1 MSIDDLND
9 DPAQERVERLLRASG
24 SPPEPSEALRAR
36 LLAIPAQEPRR
47 APAAASSWKRF
58 WSSLPAW
65 RIATGAL
72 AVAAV
77 VLAIVA
83 VTRDGGSPA
92 VQGQRTALVTASE
105 YQATASAVSLVTN
118 GVRQIHVRIDGLPPL
133 EGNQVFE
140 LWIAKDRKHRESIGI
155 FRPDAAGSI
164 DATVAIPNLGP
175 HWRGLWLT
183 REQGKGTPG
192 WSHDWVVAGKLA

>member
-1 MSIDDLND
+1 M
-9 DPAQERVERLLRASG
+9 
-24 SPPEPSEALRAR
+24 
-36 LLAIPAQEPRR
+36 
-47 APAAASSWKRF
+47 
-58 WSSLPAW
+58 
-65 RIATGAL
+65 
-72 AVAAV
+72 
-77 VLAIVA
+77 LAIVA

-140 LWIAKDRKHRESIGI
+140 LWIAKDRKHRVSIGI

>member
-1 MSIDDLND
+1 M
-9 DPAQERVERLLRASG
+9 
-24 SPPEPSEALRAR
+24 
-36 LLAIPAQEPRR
+36 
-47 APAAASSWKRF
+47 
-58 WSSLPAW
+58 
-65 RIATGAL
+65 
-72 AVAAV
+72 
-77 VLAIVA
+77 
-83 VTRDGGSPA
+83 
-92 VQGQRTALVTASE
+92 
-105 YQATASAVSLVTN
+105 SLVTN

-192 WSHDWVVAGKLA
+192 WSHDWVVAGKLASRPNGR